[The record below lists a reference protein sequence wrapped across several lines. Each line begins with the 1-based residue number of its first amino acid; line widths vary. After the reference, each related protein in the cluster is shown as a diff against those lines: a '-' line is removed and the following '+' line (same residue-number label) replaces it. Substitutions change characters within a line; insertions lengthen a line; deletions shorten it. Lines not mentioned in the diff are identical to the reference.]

1 MKLISTV
8 LFIMIFSL
16 FNGRLSAQ
24 NTKPI
29 LAPDWSKN
37 LSIYE
42 VNLRQ
47 YSKEGTIK
55 AFLPHLPRLKEM
67 GVGILWLM
75 PINPIGEINRK
86 GSLGSYY
93 AVKDYYGLN
102 TEFGTKE
109 DFALLVKEV
118 HKLGMYLIIDWVA
131 NHTSWD
137 NALAKTNP
145 DFFKKDSSGNFIPP
159 VPDWKDVIALNYE
172 NKKLWDYMSDAMAYW
187 VKNFDIDGFRC
198 DVAGMVPTPFWQYA
212 RPRLEKVKH
221 LFMLAEW
228 EKPELHENA
237 FDMTYGWDVYHA
249 AMNVAKG
256 EAKAY
261 SVVSLIQTELEKYP
275 KNAYRMRF
283 TTNHDENSWNGTAY
297 ERFGKATDAAS
308 VLMATLP
315 GMYLVY
321 SGQEAGET
329 KRLNFF
335 DRDPIDWNGFP
346 NGAFYKNLIALKH
359 NHRALWNGEHG
370 GDFIPLADSTSSVI
384 AFART
389 YQKQAVIVLVNLT
402 DKPQSLIIGDR
413 KIKGVLTNYF
423 TQEKKANKSS
433 IEVNLPAYEYQ
444 VWIKE

>member
-1 MKLISTV
+1 MKLISAIIFVMV
-8 LFIMIFSL
+8 LSL
-16 FNGRLSAQ
+16 FNGRLFAQ
-24 NTKPI
+24 NTKQI
-29 LAPDWSKN
+29 SAPEWSKN

-102 TEFGTKE
+102 AEFGTKE
-109 DFALLVKEV
+109 DFALLVKEA

-145 DFFKKDSSGNFIPP
+145 DFFKKDSSGKFIPP

-187 VKNFDIDGFRC
+187 VKTFDIDGFRC

-261 SVVSLIQTELEKYP
+261 SVVSLIQTELAKYP

-308 VLMATLP
+308 VLMATIP

-346 NGAFYKNLIALKH
+346 NGTFYKNLITLKH
-359 NHRALWNGEHG
+359 NHKALWNGEHG
-370 GDFIPLADSTSSVI
+370 GDFIPLTDSASSVI

-402 DKPQSLIIGDR
+402 AKAQSVIVGDK

-423 TQEKKANKSS
+423 TGEKKANKSS
-433 IEVNLPAYEYQ
+433 FEVTLPAYEYQ